1 MSVTSLNWVDWAL
14 VATLLLSVVLGLARG
29 LVFEVMSLVGW
40 VVAWFGAQWYAPEV
54 AVHLPVGVPGSSSN
68 IAAAFALTFIA
79 ALVVWGLLARLVRLL
94 VHATP
99 LSIIDRVLGGAFG
112 ILRGVVLLLAVA
124 LVIALIPAGKSPAW
138 RQSRGAMWL
147 NGSLQGIKP
156 VLPAAVVKLLPAN

>member
-1 MSVTSLNWVDWAL
+1 MTAASLNWVDWAL
-14 VATLLLSVVLGLARG
+14 VAVLLLSVAVGLARG

-40 VVAWFGAQWYAPEV
+40 VVAWFGAQWFAPEV
-54 AVHLPVGVPGSSSN
+54 AVHLPVGAPGSSIN
-68 IAAAFALTFIA
+68 VAAAFALTFIA
-79 ALVVWGLLARLVRLL
+79 ALVVWGLLAKLVRLL

-99 LSIIDRVLGGAFG
+99 LSIIDRLLGGAFG

-124 LVIALIPAGKSPAW
+124 MVVALTPAGKSADW

-147 NGSLQGIKP
+147 NSSLQGIKP

>member
-40 VVAWFGAQWYAPEV
+40 VVAWFVAQWFAPEV
-54 AVHLPVGVPGSSSN
+54 AVHLPVGVPGSSIN
-68 IAAAFALTFIA
+68 VAAAFALTFIA
-79 ALVVWGLLARLVRLL
+79 ALVAWGLLARLVRLL

-99 LSIIDRVLGGAFG
+99 LSIIDRLMGGAFG

-124 LVIALIPAGKSPAW
+124 MVVALTPAGKSPAW

-147 NGSLQGIKP
+147 NSSLQGIKP
-156 VLPAAVVKLLPAN
+156 VLPAAVVKLLPVN